1 VWELESGIKE
11 RSPEDLAA
19 AIVQIAAINAG
30 ISMLDW
36 VLGEALA

>member
-1 VWELESGIKE
+1 VWELESGKKE